1 MNYEHIL
8 LGKYEPI
15 ESPDYSDEVKQFIY
29 SMLVVDPDQRPSFK
43 DLFESPMMK
52 NYAEQRANMDPNQP
66 KLFRALGHEI
76 KAEEEKKKKD
86 LQ

>member
-1 MNYEHIL
+1 M
-8 LGKYEPI
+8 
-15 ESPDYSDEVKQFIY
+15 F
-29 SMLVVDPDQRPSFK
+29 VVDPDQRPSFK

-66 KLFRALGHEI
+66 KLFRAIGHEM
-76 KAEEEKKKKD
+76 KAAEKKKKD